1 MAKELTLIAY
11 SPGRAPVPSDDRLM
25 LLVDD
30 ANPVTI
36 DVSPD
41 PSTWV
46 PEDLTLFR
54 GDRVVAT
61 PPVVSGRRWVL
72 TGDERFGTFRAVASA
87 GVTIVESPE
96 TVVTAAA
103 PGSPSGEQQ
112 PVGAVATTS
121 PAVAGAVEVRAGE
134 YDGRFAAWIALL
146 FACLSAAVLV
156 IISTHILA
164 DLDPSSAPSDAPGN
178 VGPRSGLATAAVLVG
193 VSSVLMLAGAALAA
207 LEVRS
212 RLRRRT
218 ETSVASRG
226 TAGTL
231 DKVPAILEQSG
242 RLRGPIALLTTG
254 VVVLAIAVLIQLHW
268 ADQYR
273 EVPAPMPASTSAT
286 G

>member
-46 PEDLTLFR
+46 PEDLTLFC

-87 GVTIVESPE
+87 GVTIVESLE
-96 TVVTAAA
+96 TVVSAATTPISAGDLIQVAA
-103 PGSPSGEQQ
+103 PG
-112 PVGAVATTS
+112 ATG

-156 IISTHILA
+156 VISTHILA
-164 DLDPSSAPSDAPGN
+164 DLDPSTALSAPGN

-193 VSSVLMLAGAALAA
+193 VSSILMLAGAALAA

-212 RLRRRT
+212 RLRRRA
-218 ETSVASRG
+218 ETSMASRG
-226 TAGTL
+226 TATTL
-231 DKVPAILEQSG
+231 AKVPAILEQSG
-242 RLRGPIALLTTG
+242 RLRGPIALLSTG
-254 VVVLAIAVLIQLHW
+254 VIVLAIAVLIQLHW

-273 EVPAPMPASTSAT
+273 EAPASPPATASALE
-286 G
+286 

>member
-46 PEDLTLFR
+46 PEDLTLFC

-96 TVVTAAA
+96 TVVTAATTAESAGDLLQVAA
-103 PGSPSGEQQ
+103 PG
-112 PVGAVATTS
+112 AT
-121 PAVAGAVEVRAGE
+121 PAVAGAVDVQAGE

-156 IISTHILA
+156 VISTHILA
-164 DLDPSSAPSDAPGN
+164 DLDPSTALSAPGN

-193 VSSVLMLAGAALAA
+193 VSSILMLAGAALAA

-212 RLRRRT
+212 RLRRRAD
-218 ETSVASRG
+218 TSVASRG
-226 TAGTL
+226 TATTL
-231 DKVPAILEQSG
+231 AKVPAILEQSG
-242 RLRGPIALLTTG
+242 RLRGPIALLSTG
-254 VVVLAIAVLIQLHW
+254 VIVLAIAVLIQLHW

-273 EVPAPMPASTSAT
+273 EAPAPPPASASAPE
-286 G
+286 

>member
-11 SPGRAPVPSDDRLM
+11 SPGRAPVPSDDRLT

-103 PGSPSGEQQ
+103 PEAPAGALA
-112 PVGAVATTS
+112 PVGGVAA
-121 PAVAGAVEVRAGE
+121 PVAAGAVEVRAGE

-146 FACLSAAVLV
+146 FACLSTAVLV
-156 IISTHILA
+156 MISTHILV
-164 DLDPSSAPSDAPGN
+164 DLDPSTAPSNAPGN

-207 LEVRS
+207 LEVRA
-212 RLRRRT
+212 RLRRRA
-218 ETSVASRG
+218 ETTVASRG

-242 RLRGPIALLTTG
+242 RLRGPISLLTTG

-273 EVPAPMPASTSAT
+273 EVPASTPESTAAT